1 MQDGDGGEARRPSNA
16 RPVQDVEAVDLL
28 GLHVTDVVRQRR
40 GRRKA
45 PGNLNNFERSFCY
58 VANEFEPTVIKMGG
72 KLMRTI

>member
-40 GRRKA
+40 GWRKA
-45 PGNLNNFERSFCY
+45 PGNLKNFERSYSY
-58 VANEFEPTVIKMGG
+58 VANAFEPAIIKMGC
-72 KLMRTI
+72 KQMRTI

>member
-28 GLHVTDVVRQRR
+28 GLHVTDVVRQRS

-45 PGNLNNFERSFCY
+45 PGNLKNFERLNY
-58 VANEFEPTVIKMGG
+58 NVANAFEPTVVKMGY
-72 KLMRTI
+72 KQMRTI